1 MERWSAGCEARPAP
15 GAREGEDRNAAPRQ
29 LAGRVWDDLSGR
41 HLAFAVI
48 LNHHTVA
55 NREATTAIDEICET
69 LARQ

>member
-1 MERWSAGCEARPAP
+1 MKAKTGTRHHVNSLG
-15 GAREGEDRNAAPRQ
+15 GY
-29 LAGRVWDDLSGR
+29 VTTVSGR
-41 HLAFAVI
+41 RLAFAVI